1 MVRISLCQQG
11 TGLGGRRFEE
21 GKGILF
27 PSPHGQQIFHY
38 AGIKRKEGKMP
49 KKEFLPFSYKRLRK
63 EFPEVE
69 KEYDRLAK
77 KCHASG
83 PLNEKM
89 RRLIKLGIAIG
100 SESEGAIKSHARRA
114 LAIGV
119 TPDEI
124 RHAVLLGLTT
134 IGFPKMIAALNW
146 VHEAFEEGPLKHR
159 RGD

>member
-1 MVRISLCQQG
+1 M
-11 TGLGGRRFEE
+11 
-21 GKGILF
+21 
-27 PSPHGQQIFHY
+27 
-38 AGIKRKEGKMP
+38 
-49 KKEFLPFSYKRLRK
+49 KKKNALPFSYQRFK
-63 EFPEVE
+63 EEFRDIE

-77 KCHASG
+77 KCHTSG

-100 SESEGAIKSHARRA
+100 SESEGAIKSHTRRA
-114 LAIGV
+114 LAIGIA
-119 TPDEI
+119 PKEI

-146 VHEAFEEGPLKHR
+146 VHEAFEEGPIKYR

>member
-1 MVRISLCQQG
+1 
-11 TGLGGRRFEE
+11 
-21 GKGILF
+21 
-27 PSPHGQQIFHY
+27 
-38 AGIKRKEGKMP
+38 MP
-49 KKEFLPFSYKRLRK
+49 KKDFLPFSYKRLAK

-69 KEYDRLAK
+69 KEFARLAM

-83 PLNEKM
+83 PLNEKA

-114 LAIGV
+114 LAIGI
-119 TPDEI
+119 TQDET

-146 VHEAFEEGPLKHR
+146 VHEAFEKGPLKHR
-159 RGD
+159 IGD

>member
-1 MVRISLCQQG
+1 
-11 TGLGGRRFEE
+11 
-21 GKGILF
+21 
-27 PSPHGQQIFHY
+27 
-38 AGIKRKEGKMP
+38 MP
-49 KKEFLPFSYKRLRK
+49 KKEFLPFSYKRFKK
-63 EFPEVE
+63 EFPEIE

-83 PLNEKM
+83 PLNEKT

-100 SESEGAIKSHARRA
+100 SESEGAIRSHARRA

-134 IGFPKMIAALNW
+134 IGFPKMVAALNW
-146 VHEAFEEGPLKHR
+146 VHEAFEEGPLDRK

>member
-1 MVRISLCQQG
+1 
-11 TGLGGRRFEE
+11 
-21 GKGILF
+21 
-27 PSPHGQQIFHY
+27 
-38 AGIKRKEGKMP
+38 MP
-49 KKEFLPFSYKRLRK
+49 KKNFLPFSYKRLKK
-63 EFPEVE
+63 EFPEIE

-77 KCHASG
+77 KCHTSG

-100 SESEGAIKSHARRA
+100 SESEGAITSHTRRA

-119 TPDEI
+119 TQDEI
-124 RHAVLLGLTT
+124 RPAVLLGLTT

-146 VHEAFEEGPLKHR
+146 VHEAFDEGPLKHR

>member
-1 MVRISLCQQG
+1 
-11 TGLGGRRFEE
+11 
-21 GKGILF
+21 
-27 PSPHGQQIFHY
+27 
-38 AGIKRKEGKMP
+38 MP
-49 KKEFLPFSYKRLRK
+49 QKDFLPFSYKRLKK
-63 EFPEVE
+63 EFPEIE

-77 KCHASG
+77 KCHSSG
-83 PLNEKM
+83 PLNEKT

-100 SESEGAIKSHARRA
+100 SESEGAIRSHARRA

-146 VHEAFEEGPLKHR
+146 IHEAFEEGPLDHK

>member
-1 MVRISLCQQG
+1 M
-11 TGLGGRRFEE
+11 
-21 GKGILF
+21 
-27 PSPHGQQIFHY
+27 P
-38 AGIKRKEGKMP
+38 RKS
-49 KKEFLPFSYKRLRK
+49 FLPFSYKRLK
-63 EFPEVE
+63 EEFPEIE

-83 PLNEKM
+83 PLNQKM

-100 SESEGAIKSHARRA
+100 SESEGAIKSHTRRA
-114 LAIGV
+114 LAMGV
-119 TPDEI
+119 PPDGI

-146 VHEAFEEGPLKHR
+146 VHEAFEEGPLKHQ